1 MRDLV
6 FNDVLFLLEGLKWT
20 IILSLI
26 AFAGGGIVGLIVAL
40 ARVSS
45 TRIVRGLMICYI
57 VVLQG
62 TPLLLQ
68 LFVVYF
74 GLALLNLPISSW
86 VAVAIGLTLNASAFL
101 GDIWRGGIE
110 AVPRGQS
117 QAADALGLRY
127 VSRMRDVILP
137 QAFRIVLPATVGF
150 SVQIIKG
157 TSLAAIIGFTEL
169 SRSGQLIANAT
180 FRPLLMFG
188 VIGAMYFVLC
198 WPLSALSVRLE
209 KRLAVSR

>member
-26 AFAGGGIVGLIVAL
+26 AFAGGGVVGLMIAL
-40 ARVSS
+40 ARVSTS
-45 TRIVRGLMICYI
+45 RLLRGFTICYI
-57 VVLQG
+57 VFLQG

-74 GLALLNLPISSW
+74 GLALLNLSISAW
-86 VAVAIGLTLNASAFL
+86 VAVSIGLTLNASAFL

-110 AVPRGQS
+110 AVPYGQS
-117 QAADALGLRY
+117 QAANALGLGY
-127 VSRMRDVILP
+127 ISRMRDVILP

-150 SVQIIKG
+150 AVQIIKG

-169 SRSGQLIANAT
+169 SRSGQLVANAT

-188 VIGAMYFVLC
+188 IVGAMYFALC

-209 KRLAVSR
+209 RRFAASR

>member
-1 MRDLV
+1 MRDLA
-6 FNDVLFLLEGLKWT
+6 FNDVLFLLQGLKWT

-26 AFAGGGIVGLIVAL
+26 ALAGGGLVGLVIAL
-40 ARVSS
+40 ARVSAS
-45 TRIVRGLMICYI
+45 RILRGLTICYI
-57 VVLQG
+57 AVLQG

-74 GLALLNLPISSW
+74 GLALLNFSISAW
-86 VAVAIGLTLNASAFL
+86 VAVAIGLTLNAGAFL

-110 AVPRGQS
+110 AVPGGQS
-117 QAADALGLRY
+117 QAANALGLRY

-137 QAFRIVLPATVGF
+137 QAFRVVLPATVGF
-150 SVQIIKG
+150 MVQIIKG

-169 SRSGQLIANAT
+169 SRSGQLVANAT

-188 VIGAMYFVLC
+188 VVGAMYFALC
-198 WPLSALSVRLE
+198 YPLSALSVRLE
-209 KRLAVSR
+209 RRLAVSR

>member
-26 AFAGGGIVGLIVAL
+26 AFTGGGVVGLAVAL

-45 TRIVRGLMICYI
+45 KRVVRGVMICYI

-169 SRSGQLIANAT
+169 SRSGQLVANAT

-209 KRLAVSR
+209 RRLAVSR

>member
-20 IILSLI
+20 VILSLI
-26 AFAGGGIVGLIVAL
+26 AFAGGGVVGLIVAL

-45 TRIVRGLMICYI
+45 RRAVRGAMICYI
-57 VVLQG
+57 VALQG

-169 SRSGQLIANAT
+169 SRSGQLVANAT

-198 WPLSALSVRLE
+198 WPISALSVRLE
-209 KRLAVSR
+209 RRLAVSR

>member
-6 FNDVLFLLEGLKWT
+6 FNDVLFLLQGLKWT

-26 AFAGGGIVGLIVAL
+26 AFAGGGVVGLTVAL

-45 TRIVRGLMICYI
+45 RRVLRGLMICYI

-117 QAADALGLRY
+117 QAAEALGLSY